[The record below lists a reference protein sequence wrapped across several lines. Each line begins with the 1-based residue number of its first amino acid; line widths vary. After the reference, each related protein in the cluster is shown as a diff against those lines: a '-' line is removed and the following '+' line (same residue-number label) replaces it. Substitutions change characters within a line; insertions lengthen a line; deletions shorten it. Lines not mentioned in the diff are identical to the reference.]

1 VLRDRDLTE
10 VGYNFGWWGRWQSHV
25 GGNDVLSQLFRF
37 GHHLIHD
44 DLVHGA
50 LEVSLNLKKNRGGLN
65 WSALLKILAGEGHVD
80 DTILLFGIELGEA
93 LLGHEVDEEIVAD
106 LGVGVYA
113 LAVCLGDSLSED
125 SWVLRVEEQVDPG
138 ELGVLLETVPVA
150 SVDLALTVVRVYEDW
165 LPFAAA
171 IFILKEAFAGDR
183 RKVALGIEPNE
194 IHSSGRR
201 QSYSVSSKGS
211 SGSQS
216 DGFEGALR

>member
-1 VLRDRDLTE
+1 MLRDRDLTE

-183 RKVALGIEPNE
+183 RKVALGIVAE
-194 IHSSGRR
+194 
-201 QSYSVSSKGS
+201 
-211 SGSQS
+211 
-216 DGFEGALR
+216 